1 VNLKEALEARLAEA
15 QGRVRG
21 LEEAL
26 KVLKEL
32 NIGLSTLT
40 PVPPPQAE
48 RPNSVPPPNIPA
60 DMLVAQQQV
69 MQPLGAP
76 QQQSG
81 HMPPYLAAKARRI
94 QEGKK

>member
-1 VNLKEALEARLAEA
+1 MNLKEALEARLAEA

-32 NIGLSTLT
+32 NIGLSTLP
-40 PVPPPQAE
+40 PVSPLPPAE
-48 RPNSVPPPNIPA
+48 QPNSVPPPNIPA
-60 DMLVAQQQV
+60 DMLVAQQQI
-69 MQPLGAP
+69 MQPSS